1 MHQENFHHNMILI
14 WALCFTFQCS
24 AAVRGVSEYGKD
36 CSETESCAS
45 LCPPWGWDRKGQ
57 HCFFWSQDA
66 DYEATTWEEAEN
78 FCRDFG
84 AHLASVTTSDVY
96 EYLRSKMSSDTWI
109 GATNQTENGT
119 WVWTDCSSFNSE
131 TPSQGNGSCAHLTA
145 DGDGSNDKRCGD
157 KLQFVCSKALCPGD
171 SKLILKNLTYI
182 DSF

>member
-1 MHQENFHHNMILI
+1 MILI

-45 LCPPWGWDRKGQ
+45 FCPALWVSKGQ
-57 HCFFWSQDA
+57 HCFLWSQDV
-66 DYEATTWEEAEN
+66 DYQPTAWEEAEN
-78 FCRDFG
+78 YCRRFG

-145 DGDGSNDKRCGD
+145 DGHGSNEKSCGE
-157 KLQFVCSKALCPGD
+157 KLKFVCSKALCPGD
-171 SKLILKNLTYI
+171 SVRIEEDHCSHMKNFRN
-182 DSF
+182 SFSYS